1 MRQFKLVV
9 QYDGTDYVG
18 FQSQPNGP
26 SVQDE
31 LQRAVRR
38 VLGHDVKT
46 LAASRTD
53 AGVHALGQVVS
64 VGGEGSIP
72 VTGLVQAL
80 NDSLPMAVSIVCGE
94 EVTEQFHP
102 RHDAIGKL
110 YSYRILNRKLPSPFI
125 ERYAWRV
132 QEPLDT
138 ALMARAAT
146 FLLGRHDFTG
156 FEATGGSVRD
166 KVRCLRRVDCDRS
179 GEIVEIRVEGD
190 GFLYKMV
197 RNIVGTLVEVGSGRM
212 CPEQINEI
220 LGSRDRSRA
229 GPTAPGRGLCLV
241 RVDY

>member
-179 GEIVEIRVEGD
+179 GQIVEIRVEGD